1 MEIYCCT
8 CGHKNADEAEHCERK
23 EPLECKHRICWQ
35 CGPDLEDDVSVPPP
49 VPPKAECTTQVRDM
63 GIEKK
68 GEESW
73 DSDFGRIEGDEVEV
87 GEVKGEEKGKEK
99 VKKGCCVIL

>member
-1 MEIYCCT
+1 MYDT
-8 CGHKNADEAEHCERK
+8 SSRYGYRK
-23 EPLECKHRICWQ
+23 E
-35 CGPDLEDDVSVPPP
+35 
-49 VPPKAECTTQVRDM
+49 
-63 GIEKK
+63 

-73 DSDFGRIEGDEVEV
+73 DSDLGRIEGDEVEV